1 MLGRVWQGGAVGGP
15 CVVMIEDQN
24 VYDITSSFPLMS
36 ELLNQPDLQN
46 SLAQAQKELIGEV
59 FPILENSDA
68 ATRNPEAPYFL
79 APCDLQVIKACGVT
93 FASSMLERLVE
104 EQAKGDPAKAQQFRE
119 SLESEIQVDLGQ
131 IQPGSAEAAQVKE
144 ALLKKNLWSPY
155 LEVGIGPD
163 AEVFTKAPPMS
174 AIGPGETLGIRSDS
188 SWNNPEPEIVLV
200 INAAGSIVGITIG
213 NDVNLRDFE
222 GRSALLLGKAKDNN
236 ASCVLGPFIRLFN
249 DSFSLDDARSAEV
262 TVEVTGP
269 DNFTMQDKS
278 IMTKISR
285 DLEVLAAQTI
295 GKHHQY
301 PDGLMLFTGTLFAP
315 TQDRDRPGEGFT
327 HKLGDVVRIA
337 SPKIGALI
345 NRVDYCHAL
354 PPWEFGTTA
363 LFRNLAKRGLL

>member
-1 MLGRVWQGGAVGGP
+1 M
-15 CVVMIEDQN
+15 
-24 VYDITSSFPLMS
+24 
-36 ELLNQPDLQN
+36 
-46 SLAQAQKELIGEV
+46 
-59 FPILENSDA
+59 
-68 ATRNPEAPYFL
+68 
-79 APCDLQVIKACGVT
+79 
-93 FASSMLERLVE
+93 
-104 EQAKGDPAKAQQFRE
+104 
-119 SLESEIQVDLGQ
+119 
-131 IQPGSAEAAQVKE
+131 
-144 ALLKKNLWSPY
+144 
-155 LEVGIGPD
+155 
-163 AEVFTKAPPMS
+163 
-174 AIGPGETLGIRSDS
+174 
-188 SWNNPEPEIVLV
+188 

-213 NDVNLRDFE
+213 NDLNLRDFE